1 MLNHKFNIKYRCII
15 AYILNESEENFLGLI
30 LTFYWVHMVNV
41 QYLY

>member
-30 LTFYWVHMVNV
+30 LNLLLSSHG
-41 QYLY
+41 